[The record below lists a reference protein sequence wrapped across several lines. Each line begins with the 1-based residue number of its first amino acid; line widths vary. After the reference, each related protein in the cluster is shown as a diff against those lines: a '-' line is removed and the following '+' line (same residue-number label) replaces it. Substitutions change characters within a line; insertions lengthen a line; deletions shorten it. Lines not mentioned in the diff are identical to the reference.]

1 MFCKTTLALPR
12 AIVYQSQ
19 CSHFSGN
26 IQELSDNPFGLSSF
40 SLRKHLCHADRPGI
54 PAPILTTF
62 LCTPAAARARTAH
75 GASQFASGMPLSGL
89 SIIVMTVLYTSH
101 EIKVSYSAPVP
112 VEIPRFTC
120 ANQAFLPPS
129 PFTLNFTG
137 ADCGFLPP
145 CLNPRVQIRPF
156 CPCRPSLILS
166 RTTAR
171 ARSAQGASQF
181 VAGYAA
187 VRRAASPDSI

>member
-1 MFCKTTLALPR
+1 
-12 AIVYQSQ
+12 
-19 CSHFSGN
+19 
-26 IQELSDNPFGLSSF
+26 
-40 SLRKHLCHADRPGI
+40 
-54 PAPILTTF
+54 
-62 LCTPAAARARTAH
+62 
-75 GASQFASGMPLSGL
+75 MPLPGL

-101 EIKVSYSAPVP
+101 ENKVSYSAPVP

-145 CLNPRVQIRPF
+145 SSFTLNSTGANRGFLPPSLKHRVQIRSF
-156 CPCRPSLILS
+156 CHRRPSLILS

-171 ARSAQGASQF
+171 ARSAQGTSQF
-181 VAGYAA
+181 AAGYAA
-187 VRRAASPDSI
+187 TGRAMRISLVISDLCIFRVVKTTTLISVK